1 MLNPCLKY
9 VFTLVTTISNS
20 CDIVRRLGTR
30 YITWDSKVP
39 QPRVDLVH
47 MAASDLFMIYLFYL
61 LLMQIIFISTTY
73 DLPMVYL

>member
-30 YITWDSKVP
+30 YITWGLAAGGF
-39 QPRVDLVH
+39 RMGVDGLLQALLVVRGGPERFLNRFH
-47 MAASDLFMIYLFYL
+47 
-61 LLMQIIFISTTY
+61 
-73 DLPMVYL
+73 